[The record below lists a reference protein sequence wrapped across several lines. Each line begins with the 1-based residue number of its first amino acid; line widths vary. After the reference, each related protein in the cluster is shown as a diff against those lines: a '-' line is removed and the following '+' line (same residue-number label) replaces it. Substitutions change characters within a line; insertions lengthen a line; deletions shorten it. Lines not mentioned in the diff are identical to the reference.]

1 MVCLLREVGD
11 KIKNMEQE
19 NKNNDGMDLGGELND
34 SDTGV
39 KFQDSGWRAMKHY
52 REPETPKIIQW
63 VIKYSGGLVK
73 DNRQANYVLLGLVS
87 LFLVIT
93 IILFSNAFSGPSK
106 TPAGYRGNIPD
117 LPEYRDPPT
126 PQNLR

>member
-1 MVCLLREVGD
+1 
-11 KIKNMEQE
+11 MEQE
-19 NKNNDGMDLGGELND
+19 NENNDNSG
-34 SDTGV
+34 TGV
-39 KFQDSGWRAMKHY
+39 QFKEY
-52 REPETPKIIQW
+52 RVPRSYSSSETPKIVQW

-73 DNRQANYVLLGLVS
+73 DNRQADYVLLGLVG